1 MKVVDMHCDTIY
13 ELYERR
19 KKGGQEKLL
28 KNDLHID
35 LLKMKKGDYFLQ
47 NFAVYTHLERE
58 ERPFEYAMRLIDA
71 FYEEMAA
78 NDDRID
84 VVRSWQDIETNWKEG

>member
-19 KKGGQEKLL
+19 KKGQEEKLSE
-28 KNDLHID
+28 NDLHID
-35 LLKMKKGDYFLQ
+35 LSKMQAGDYLLQ

-58 ERPFEYAMRLIDA
+58 KIGRASCRERVSA
-71 FYEEMAA
+71 
-78 NDDRID
+78 
-84 VVRSWQDIETNWKEG
+84 VV